1 MDILDYIEKKQGRWN
16 SLTQLRDYIL
26 ENTNEKIVDF
36 DGMQLKIKYKR
47 KIRTY
52 SLYNGTVSWT

>member
-36 DGMQLKIKYKR
+36 DGIQLKTKYKR
-47 KIRTY
+47 KTRTY